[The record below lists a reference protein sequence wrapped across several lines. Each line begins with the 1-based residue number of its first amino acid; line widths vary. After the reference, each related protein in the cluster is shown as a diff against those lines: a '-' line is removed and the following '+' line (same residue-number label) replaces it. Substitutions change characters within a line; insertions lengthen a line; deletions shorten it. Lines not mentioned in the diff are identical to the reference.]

1 LIQDS
6 LPLVDVCQESMPLGW
21 DHGIM
26 GCWAGIL
33 GLAWLLGLGYL
44 DRSRQ
49 IAPDDPGSD
58 PDIEIETQEQEQVQG
73 QQHPT
78 TTATATTATT
88 AITTSQNNDKQR
100 PSSKLVERT
109 RDQAD
114 NQEQQGDGM
123 EQRERIFSS

>member
-1 LIQDS
+1 MEPPAKTYLHIYVIG
-6 LPLVDVCQESMPLGW
+6 LVP
-21 DHGIM
+21 H
-26 GCWAGIL
+26 
-33 GLAWLLGLGYL
+33 
-44 DRSRQ
+44 DRERDP
-49 IAPDDPGSD
+49 APDDPGSD

-88 AITTSQNNDKQR
+88 AITTSQNNDKQL

-114 NQEQQGDGM
+114 NQERQGDGM